1 MTTLSTP
8 EQIEAYRLATLR
20 TGLRLEIRGLRMSR
34 GRTSY
39 ALLKDLGYKGS
50 REKVLEMVTAD
61 VETLKEAL
69 AP

>member
-1 MTTLSTP
+1 MTALSTP

-20 TGLRLEIRGLRMSR
+20 TGLRLEIKGLRMSR

-50 REKVLEMVTAD
+50 RERVLEMVTAD
-61 VETLKEAL
+61 VEALKEAL
-69 AP
+69 